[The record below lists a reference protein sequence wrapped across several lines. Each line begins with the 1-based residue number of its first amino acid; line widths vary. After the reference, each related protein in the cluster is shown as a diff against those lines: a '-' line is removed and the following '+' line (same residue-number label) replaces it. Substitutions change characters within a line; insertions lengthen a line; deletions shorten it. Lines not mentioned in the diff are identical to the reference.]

1 MRTFVILL
9 LLANLAYFGWTRGWL
24 RDMPAPPAPE
34 LAADSLPPFTAVGER
49 LTLLAEADPQITP
62 QVAIG
67 QPPVTTGLT
76 TTGLATTGLATG
88 GLTTGQPLSPEAS
101 DVAIA
106 TELPLESDAADT
118 GQPLSPGTDIAMGQ
132 PLNEEASETPQ
143 SPALPGPRW
152 CGELGL
158 FTAAGPA
165 EALLPELL
173 LLGIDAEL
181 VAGRRP
187 VGNTFWVHS
196 RLFEREADALALLRE
211 LQGQNIDSYY
221 IREGELAG
229 RISLGVF
236 SRNSSAEQVQST
248 LAAQGYSAEIS
259 RVARQ
264 VDRFWLDLEFASS
277 AVLESPEWLALVAR
291 LASSGGE
298 AGAVAADAPQLTEK
312 VCNAVATPG

>member
-1 MRTFVILL
+1 MLMRTFVILL

-24 RDMPAPPAPE
+24 RDVPPPPAPE
-34 LAADSLPPFTAVGER
+34 LAADDLPPFTPVGQR
-49 LTLLAEADPQITP
+49 LSLLAEAGSQVATGIAPQI
-62 QVAIG
+62 
-67 QPPVTTGLT
+67 
-76 TTGLATTGLATG
+76 
-88 GLTTGQPLSPEAS
+88 TTGQPLSPEAA
-101 DVAIA
+101 DV
-106 TELPLESDAADT
+106 
-118 GQPLSPGTDIAMGQ
+118 GQPLSPGADIATGQQLPSAADSGLGQ
-132 PLNEEASETPQ
+132 PLESEAADSAASMGHPLTAEAPETPQ

-158 FTAAGPA
+158 FATAGPA
-165 EALLPELL
+165 EALLPELV
-173 LLGIDAEL
+173 LLGVDAKL
-181 VAGRRP
+181 GAGRRP

-211 LQGQNIDSYY
+211 LQGKNIDSYY

-236 SRNSSAEQVQST
+236 SRNNSAEQVQST
-248 LAAQGYSAEIS
+248 LGAQGYRAEIS

-264 VDRFWLDLEFASS
+264 VDRFWLDLELPS
-277 AVLESPEWLALVAR
+277 AAMLQSPEWLALAAR

-298 AGAVAADAPQLTEK
+298 AGAAAADAPQLTEK